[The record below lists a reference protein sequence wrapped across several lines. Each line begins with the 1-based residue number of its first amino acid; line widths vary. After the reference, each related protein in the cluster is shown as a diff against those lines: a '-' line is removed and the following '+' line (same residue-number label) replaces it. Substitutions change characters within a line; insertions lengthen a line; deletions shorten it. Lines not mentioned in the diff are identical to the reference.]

1 MKISEIKELSTPDL
15 LERID
20 TEKTMLVRLKLNHAI
35 SPLDN
40 PQKIK
45 EARITIARLMTE
57 LRSRELSIRNQIAN
71 ISNGKEFQKRTYR
84 CCCQQ

>member
-35 SPLDN
+35 TPLDN
-40 PQKIK
+40 PQKVK
-45 EARITIARLMTE
+45 EVKLTIARLLTE
-57 LRSRELSIRNQIAN
+57 LRTRELNKK
-71 ISNGKEFQKRTYR
+71 SNS
-84 CCCQQ
+84 

>member
-1 MKISEIKELSTPDL
+1 MKISEIRELSTPDL

-45 EARITIARLMTE
+45 LARLTIARLMTE
-57 LRSRELSIRNQIAN
+57 LRIRELSKK
-71 ISNGKEFQKRTYR
+71 SNS
-84 CCCQQ
+84 